1 MSKIEILDVAR
12 FDEVYDIMEKSFPFD
27 EVRPREGQRK
37 LLSNP
42 VYRVYTF
49 SEDDKILA
57 LAATWHFDDLLFLE
71 HLATA
76 PDARG
81 RGIGSQML
89 SYLANNGEKTLC
101 LEVEPPE
108 SELTRRRIAFY
119 ERNGFCLNHYPYAQ
133 PSIAKGRAPVPLM
146 IMTYGNKID
155 KSKFEQIRDRLY
167 TEVYK
172 TDKVDWSI

>member
-1 MSKIEILDVAR
+1 MSKIEILDVAC
-12 FDEVYDIMEKSFPFD
+12 FDELYDIMEKSFPFD

-42 VYRVYTF
+42 VYRVYTL

-57 LAATWHFDDLLFLE
+57 LAATWNFDNLLFLE

-76 PDARG
+76 PDNRG
-81 RGIGSQML
+81 RGIGSKML
-89 SYLANNGEKTLC
+89 SYLAEKGEKTFC

-119 ERNGFCLNHYPYAQ
+119 ERNGFCLNRYPYAQ
-133 PSIAKGRAPVPLM
+133 PSIAPGRDPVPLM
-146 IMTYGNKID
+146 IMTYGNPI
-155 KSKFEQIRDRLY
+155 SKEEFIKIRDLLY
-167 TEVYK
+167 KEVYK
-172 TDKVDWSI
+172 V

>member
-1 MSKIEILDVAR
+1 MSKIEELNVAR

-57 LAATWHFDDLLFLE
+57 LAATWHFDDFLFLE
-71 HLATA
+71 HLATS
-76 PDARG
+76 PEARG

-89 SYLANNGEKTLC
+89 SYLAENGTKTVC

-108 SELTRRRIAFY
+108 SEITRRRIAFY
-119 ERNGFCLNHYPYAQ
+119 ERNGFCLNRYPYAQ
-133 PSIAKGRAPVPLM
+133 PSIAPGRAPVPLM
-146 IMTYGNKID
+146 IMTYGDYVSEEEFIKT
-155 KSKFEQIRDRLY
+155 RDLLY
-167 TEVYK
+167 KEVYK
-172 TDKVDWSI
+172 GL